1 MLRQWTLLLLWSV
14 SSTYSGRIFQ
24 LFIIKRLKKIGY
36 REPCFT
42 RLSGSSEVS
51 CKAKAHSFWTVRSAF
66 REVICSLRSRGSGK
80 LPCVLGDFSCVL
92 SFMVFGTLSE
102 AASEVRMEY
111 TSSQKRLCEEN
122 SQISFYKKLYIS
134 WSVCLFQQVQEDHIL
149 RQYNTPT
156 WLQWLMPK
164 FLPC

>member
-111 TSSQKRLCEEN
+111 TWGENGVHVKSEEALWRKFSNFFLQKALHFLKRVF
-122 SQISFYKKLYIS
+122 ISASTRGSYTET
-134 WSVCLFQQVQEDHIL
+134 V
-149 RQYNTPT
+149 
-156 WLQWLMPK
+156 
-164 FLPC
+164 